1 VLSRQGWKDATERK
15 KTLDEKTA
23 RIREEEER
31 KEYVFV
37 RANRAKRIHKDEIMT
52 AQRRPRPTT
61 GANNAPTT
69 DAA

>member
-23 RIREEEER
+23 RIREEEEQ

-37 RANRAKRIHKDEIMT
+37 RANRAKQIHK
-52 AQRRPRPTT
+52 RRDHDRAKKTET
-61 GANNAPTT
+61 N
-69 DAA
+69 DRR